1 MKLKSNIDP
10 NSEAFA
16 KNAAHHRAPSS
27 PSMGEVSPK
36 ATEGV
41 RALTVQ
47 TKPLE
52 AQPETSAGLT
62 PSVTLRVTAP
72 PSRGSGGCGEVSA

>member
-1 MKLKSNIDP
+1 MKFKSNIDT
-10 NSEAFA
+10 NSEPFA
-16 KNAAHHRAPSS
+16 NAPTS

-41 RALTVQ
+41 RALTVKA
-47 TKPLE
+47 KPQE
-52 AQPETSAGLT
+52 ARSETAACLT

-72 PSRGSGGCGEVSA
+72 PSRGSGRCGEVSA